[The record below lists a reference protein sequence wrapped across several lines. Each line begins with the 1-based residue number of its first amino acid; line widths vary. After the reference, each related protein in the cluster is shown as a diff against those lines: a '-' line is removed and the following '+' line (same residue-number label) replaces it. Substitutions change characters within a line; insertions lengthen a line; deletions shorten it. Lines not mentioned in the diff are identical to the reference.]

1 MQEALFQQYA
11 RLVQQHFGIQLPLE
25 KKALL
30 ESRLFKLL
38 NERHGQPGFGD
49 EQEFLDYVL
58 EDASGQAL
66 TLLSEAI
73 TTHHTFFMREADHFD
88 FFGKQVLP
96 YLESCIRDGDV
107 RTWW

>member
-49 EQEFLDYVL
+49 EREFLN
-58 EDASGQAL
+58 
-66 TLLSEAI
+66 
-73 TTHHTFFMREADHFD
+73 
-88 FFGKQVLP
+88 
-96 YLESCIRDGDV
+96 
-107 RTWW
+107 